1 MRVVGISDDPNL
13 ASVQAAFS
21 ALGELSDQLVL
32 VGGCAT
38 GLLITSPRSEMIRP
52 TRDVDV
58 VIEAVSRSHY
68 RHFEKHLR
76 ELGFAHDQSAAAPIC
91 RWCFGEVIV
100 DLMPTSPDVLGF
112 GNRWYPRV
120 MELSE
125 MVALPTGQRLRLISA
140 PVFLLTKFDAFRS
153 RATTDLILSH
163 DLEDIVAVLDGRD
176 SLEEEIASSPAD
188 VREAIQENVNQL
200 LGNSRA
206 LESMS
211 AFLPGDA
218 ASQARLPDLFA
229 RLERLGGR

>member
-1 MRVVGISDDPNL
+1 VKVVGISDDPNL

-21 ALGELSDQLVL
+21 ALGDMSDLLAL

-68 RHFEKHLR
+68 RQFEKHLR
-76 ELGFAHDQSAAAPIC
+76 ESGFAHDQSAVAPIC
-91 RWCFGEVIV
+91 RWRFGEVIV
-100 DLMPTSPDVLGF
+100 DLMPASPDVLGF
-112 GNRWYPRV
+112 GNRWFPQA
-120 MELSE
+120 MALSE
-125 MVALPTGQRLRLISA
+125 TVALANGQRLRLISA

-153 RATTDLILSH
+153 RATADLILSH

-188 VREAIQENVNQL
+188 VREALQDNFKQL
-200 LGNSRA
+200 LG
-206 LESMS
+206 
-211 AFLPGDA
+211 D
-218 ASQARLPDLFA
+218 SQ
-229 RLERLGGR
+229 